1 MFGSIADV
9 RKVANTPDPVAQTPK
24 AELDTPKISDM
35 DDLIFNIIDDLGN
48 RASALGMALA
58 GKSAKAVTGATMGA
72 AKGVSGAMP
81 VGDTPA
87 ASAVADADMQDLG
100 QLRPMSFGVG
110 QNSTELQIW

>member
-9 RKVANTPDPVAQTPK
+9 RKVADTPDPVAQMPK
-24 AELDTPKISDM
+24 AELDAPKIKDM

-72 AKGVSGAMP
+72 AKGVSAMSGSDAP
-81 VGDTPA
+81 MSGY
-87 ASAVADADMQDLG
+87 VADADIQDLG
-100 QLRPMSFGVG
+100 QLSPMNFGVS
-110 QNSTELQIW
+110 QNSTDLFRS